1 MKTKSVRYERLVKH
15 RSEPYENERYG
26 VEIELQDGDDPQEAM
41 AAARAF
47 VTRQFTPPMTV
58 AEAQAHIDELTDAGI
73 SEDVVAKVAAELATQ
88 VRGGDR
94 DGRRRHGSAPQRLQ
108 RLPVR
113 LRGRRRRRGQ
123 RPVCRRRRRRLL

>member
-15 RSEPYENERYG
+15 SSEPFENERYG

-88 VRGGDR
+88 VRGGDHG
-94 DGRRRHGSAPQRLQ
+94 GRRRFDISTMVAQRQLG
-108 RLPVR
+108 PNDFEVR
-113 LRGRRRRRGQ
+113 ADEEPNNISQPRRD
-123 RPVCRRRRRRLL
+123 